1 MGCDGPS
8 DMSVFCSTPRL
19 TCNMDQ
25 AVSHAQKSM
34 IISGKPEHLVLILG
48 FDDAQQLNNVDWQ
61 FISKAALSKDK
72 LAELE
77 RDAITI
83 KRKRLQ
89 DELLR
94 RDRQK
99 IGRNEPCPCGSRLKY
114 KKCCARLDE

>member
-1 MGCDGPS
+1 
-8 DMSVFCSTPRL
+8 
-19 TCNMDQ
+19 
-25 AVSHAQKSM
+25 M